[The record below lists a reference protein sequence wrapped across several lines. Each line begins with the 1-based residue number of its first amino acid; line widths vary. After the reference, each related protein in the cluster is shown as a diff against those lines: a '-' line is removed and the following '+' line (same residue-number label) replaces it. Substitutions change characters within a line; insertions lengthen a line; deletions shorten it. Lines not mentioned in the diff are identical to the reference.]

1 MTSPATAKPTTASS
15 TANNAPIP
23 FIDLAAQRARIG
35 ARIDEKVLDVL
46 ASCRFVNGPEVG
58 AFEEQL
64 AAFAGAK
71 HAVSCSSGT
80 DALALLLMAWGV
92 KAGDAVFCPAFTFC
106 ATAEV
111 VPYVGATPVFVDV
124 KADTFNMDP
133 ESLEQAIAVAV
144 EQGLTPRVVIPV
156 DLFGQPADYDAI
168 LPIAEKHGLKVLC
181 DTAQGFGGTWNN
193 KRTGSIGD
201 ATATSFFPAKP
212 LGCYGDGGAILTDDA
227 ELVTVLKSL
236 REHGQGVDKYQN
248 VRIGMT
254 ARLDTIQAAVLI
266 EKLAIFEEEI
276 AARDRV
282 ARRYNELLKDV
293 ATVPVVD
300 GRATSVWAQ
309 YTIRLAPGV
318 RDGLA
323 DKLKAQGV
331 PTAVYYRLP
340 MHLQPAYKH
349 YPSAGAILPVCETL
363 AEEVIS
369 LPMHAYLDETTQD
382 RIVAAVKQALA
393 EG

>member
-1 MTSPATAKPTTASS
+1 MTSPASGAS
-15 TANNAPIP
+15 APIA

-35 ARIDEKVLDVL
+35 QRVDDAVQAVL
-46 ASCRFVNGPEVG
+46 ASCRFINGPEVT
-58 AFEEQL
+58 AFETKL

-71 HAVSCSSGT
+71 YAVSCSSGT

-111 VPYVGATPVFVDV
+111 VPWVGATPVFVDV
-124 KADTFNMDP
+124 KEDTFNMDP
-133 ESLEQAIAVAV
+133 ESLEQAIQVAI
-144 EQGLTPRVVIPV
+144 EQGLEPRVVIPV

-168 LPIAEKHGLKVLC
+168 LPIAEKYGLKVLC

-193 KRTGSIGD
+193 RRTGSIGD

-212 LGCYGDGGAILTDDA
+212 LGAYGDGGAILTDSE
-227 ELVTVLKSL
+227 ELVTILKSL

-254 ARLDTIQAAVLI
+254 ARLDTVQAAVLL
-266 EKLAIFEEEI
+266 EKLAIFEDEI
-276 AARDRV
+276 AAREKV

-293 ATVPVVD
+293 AGVPVVD
-300 GRATSVWAQ
+300 PRATSVWAQ

-323 DKLKAQGV
+323 ETLKAEGV

-340 MHLQPAYKH
+340 MHLQPAYRH
-349 YPSAGAILPVCETL
+349 YPSAGAILPVCEAL

-369 LPMHAYLDETTQD
+369 LPMHAYLDEATQD
-382 RIVAAVKQALA
+382 RIVDAVKRGLK
-393 EG
+393 G

>member
-1 MTSPATAKPTTASS
+1 MTSPATAQTTTAPS
-15 TANNAPIP
+15 TTQNAPIP

-35 ARIDEKVLDVL
+35 ARIDQKVLDVL

-58 AFEEQL
+58 DFEAQL

-92 KAGDAVFCPAFTFC
+92 KPGDAVFCPAFTFC

-133 ESLEQAIAVAV
+133 DSLELAIAVAI

-168 LPIAEKHGLKVLC
+168 LPIAQKHGLKVLC

-254 ARLDTIQAAVLI
+254 GRLDTIQAAVLI

-300 GRATSVWAQ
+300 ERATSVWAQ

-323 DKLKAQGV
+323 DRLRAQGV

-349 YPSAGAILPVCETL
+349 YPSASAILPVCETL

-382 RIVAAVKQALA
+382 RIVEAVKQALA

>member
-1 MTSPATAKPTTASS
+1 MTFPATAP
-15 TANNAPIP
+15 APIA

-35 ARIDEKVLDVL
+35 ARIDAAVGRVLQ
-46 ASCRFVNGPEVG
+46 SCRFVNGPEV
-58 AFEEQL
+58 AEFEAQL
-64 AAFAGAK
+64 AAFAGAR

-80 DALALLLMAWGV
+80 DALALILMAWGV
-92 KAGDAVFCPAFTFC
+92 KPGDAVFCPAFTFC

-111 VPYVGATPVFVDV
+111 VPWVGATPVFVDV

-133 ESLEQAIAVAV
+133 ESLEQAIAVAI
-144 EQGLTPRVVIPV
+144 EQGLSPKVVIPV

-168 LPIAEKHGLKVLC
+168 LPIAEAHGLKVLC

-193 KRTGSIGD
+193 RRTGSIGD

-227 ELVTVLKSL
+227 DLVAVLKSL
-236 REHGQGVDKYQN
+236 REHGQGTDKYQN

-254 ARLDTIQAAVLI
+254 ARLDTIQAAVLL
-266 EKLAIFEEEI
+266 EKLAVFDEEI
-276 AARDRV
+276 AAREQV
-282 ARRYNELLKDV
+282 ARRYNALLADV
-293 ATVPVVD
+293 CQVPVVD
-300 GRATSVWAQ
+300 TRATSVWAQ

-323 DKLKAQGV
+323 DRLKAVGI

-340 MHLQPAYKH
+340 MHLQPAYRH
-349 YPSAGAILPVCETL
+349 FPSAGAILPVCETL

-369 LPMHAYLDETTQD
+369 LPMHPDLDPATQD
-382 RIVAAVKQALA
+382 RIVDAVRRGLAA
-393 EG
+393 

>member
-1 MTSPATAKPTTASS
+1 MTSPAPAA
-15 TANNAPIP
+15 AAPIA
-23 FIDLAAQRARIG
+23 FIDLAAQRTRVG
-35 ARIDEKVLDVL
+35 ARIDAAVQSVLS
-46 ASCRFVNGPEVG
+46 SCRFVNGPEVG
-58 AFEEQL
+58 AFEVGL

-71 HAVSCSSGT
+71 YAVSCSSGT

-111 VPYVGATPVFVDV
+111 VPWVGATPVFVDV
-124 KADTFNMDP
+124 KEDTFNMDP
-133 ESLEQAIAVAV
+133 ESLELAIAAAI
-144 EQGLTPRVVIPV
+144 EQGLEPRVVIPV

-227 ELVTVLKSL
+227 ELVAVLKSL

-276 AARDRV
+276 AARERI
-282 ARRYNELLKDV
+282 ARRYNDLLKDV
-293 ATVPVVD
+293 ATVPAVD
-300 GRATSVWAQ
+300 PRATSVWAQ
-309 YTIRLAPGV
+309 YTLRLPPGV

-323 DKLKAQGV
+323 DKLKAQGI

-340 MHLQPAYKH
+340 MHLQPAYRH

-369 LPMHAYLDETTQD
+369 LPMHAYLDEPTQD
-382 RIVAAVKQALA
+382 RIVDAVRRALKS
-393 EG
+393 

>member
-1 MTSPATAKPTTASS
+1 MTSS
-15 TANNAPIP
+15 APIP
-23 FIDLAAQRARIG
+23 FIDLEAQRARIG
-35 ARIDEKVLDVL
+35 ARIDEAVLRVL
-46 ASCRFVNGPEVG
+46 ASCRFVNGPEVA
-58 AFEEQL
+58 AFEEKL
-64 AAFAGAK
+64 AAFAGARF
-71 HAVSCSSGT
+71 AVSCSSGT

-111 VPYVGATPVFVDV
+111 VPWVGATPVFVDV
-124 KADTFNMDP
+124 KADTFNMDA
-133 ESLEQAIAVAV
+133 ESLELAIAAA
-144 EQGLTPRVVIPV
+144 EAQGLVPRVVIPV

-168 LPIAEKHGLKVLC
+168 LPVAEKHGLKVLC

-193 KRTGSIGD
+193 RRTGSIGD

-227 ELVTVLKSL
+227 ELVAVLNSL

-254 ARLDTIQAAVLI
+254 ARLDTVQAAVLI
-266 EKLAIFEEEI
+266 EKLAVFEEEI
-276 AARDRV
+276 AARERV
-282 ARRYNELLKDV
+282 ARRYGELLKDV
-293 ATVPVVD
+293 AQVPVVD
-300 GRATSVWAQ
+300 PRATSVWAQ
-309 YTIRLAPGV
+309 YTIRLPAGV

-323 DKLKAQGV
+323 DALKAEGI

-340 MHLQPAYKH
+340 MHLQPAYRH
-349 YPSAGAILPVCETL
+349 FPSAGAILPVCETL

-369 LPMHAYLDETTQD
+369 LPMHADLDAATQD
-382 RIVAAVKQALA
+382 RVVAAVRRALA
-393 EG
+393 A

>member
-1 MTSPATAKPTTASS
+1 MTSPIA
-15 TANNAPIP
+15 

-35 ARIDEKVLDVL
+35 RRIDDAVQSVLQ
-46 ASCRFVNGPEVG
+46 SCRFINGPEVTQL
-58 AFEEQL
+58 EEKL
-64 AAFAGAK
+64 AAFAGARY
-71 HAVSCSSGT
+71 AVSCSSGT

-92 KAGDAVFCPAFTFC
+92 KPGDAVFCPAFTFC

-111 VPYVGATPVFVDV
+111 VPYLGASPVFVDV
-124 KADTFNMDP
+124 KDDTFNMDP
-133 ESLEQAIAVAV
+133 ESLELAIAVAI

-193 KRTGSIGD
+193 RRTGSIGH

-212 LGCYGDGGAILTDDA
+212 LGCYGDGGAIFTDDA
-227 ELVTVLKSL
+227 DLVAVLKSL

-254 ARLDTIQAAVLI
+254 ARLDTIQAAVLL

-276 AARDRV
+276 AARERV
-282 ARRYNELLKDV
+282 ALRYNAMLRDV

-300 GRATSVWAQ
+300 PRATSVWAQ
-309 YTIRLAPGV
+309 YTLRLAPGV

-323 DKLKAQGV
+323 DKLKAEGV

-349 YPSAGAILPVCETL
+349 YPAAGAILPVCETL

-369 LPMHAYLDETTQD
+369 LPMHAYLDEATQD
-382 RIVAAVKQALA
+382 RIVDAVRRGLQ
-393 EG
+393 G